1 VRSTAKPTINLIAGA
16 TGSASGISRYCQ
28 ELYKGLQGRAHVRLC
43 SFRSP
48 PLANRLTFLEHLPV
62 GVEPDEGGG
71 IYHFTRIMGCALM
84 LWRPLHP
91 AVATVHDLGPLLWP
105 PERRE
110 ADALSWRLFRL
121 SLEGLKRMDHIVA
134 VSQYTARSIAD
145 LLGVPAERI
154 TVVHEGVDGQLF
166 RPTPGARETLQARY
180 GIPDATG
187 LCNLLYVG
195 SEAPRK
201 NLGTLLEALALL
213 RAGGA
218 PARLIKVGHGGSA
231 RHRAAFEAQIAR
243 LGLAGNV
250 VIVDEAPDADL
261 ALFYSAA
268 DVYVQPSYVEGFGL
282 PVLEAMA
289 CGTPVVCSNAGALPE
304 VAGEAGLLVEPG
316 DAKGFADAIT
326 AVLSDTALRRG
337 MVAKGWSRA
346 QAFSWNDVATQMMGI
361 YSTLHERIGK

>member
-28 ELYKGLQGRAHVRLC
+28 ELYKGLQGRAPVRLC

-91 AVATVHDLGPLLWP
+91 AVATVHDLGPLVWP
-105 PERRE
+105 PERQ
-110 ADALSWRLFRL
+110 ATDALGWMLFRL
-121 SLEGLKRMDHIVA
+121 SLLGLKRMDRIVA
-134 VSQYTARSIAD
+134 VSQFTANCLVD
-145 LLGVPAERI
+145 LLGIPRERI
-154 TVVHEGVDGQLF
+154 AVVYEGVDGQLF

-218 PARLIKVGHGGSA
+218 PARLIKVGHAGSA

-250 VIVDEAPDADL
+250 VIVDQAPDADL
-261 ALFYSAA
+261 PVFYSAA

-316 DAKGFADAIT
+316 DARALAET
-326 AVLSDTALRRG
+326 VAAVLGNANLR
-337 MVAKGWSRA
+337 
-346 QAFSWNDVATQMMGI
+346 QQMMEKGLARSAQFTWEETVFQTMRV
-361 YSTLHERIGK
+361 YSSVG